1 MAVYVPEFLTAG
13 WGPDLYDCLAKAV
26 ADTLNARKSEVPLQS
41 VRDTVLEE
49 SFAEQAAFVEWASGA
64 DRDRINNVTVEVQYL
79 CRNFTVPAAFAELR
93 TAAWRILRIVVDDD
107 EGLIRAGGF
116 GYVGHRVNRAIHAD
130 VDFILSGGATGQRYD
145 GALVTLDYARGFQV
159 RP

>member
-1 MAVYVPEFLTAG
+1 MAYVPKFLTGG
-13 WGPDLYDCLAKAV
+13 WTSDLYDCLAKAV

-49 SFAEQAAFVEWASGA
+49 SFAEQAAFVEWQTGA
-64 DRDRINNVTVEVQYL
+64 DRDRINSVAVEVQYL
-79 CRNFTVPAAFAELR
+79 CRNFTAPAAFVELR
-93 TAAWRILRIVVDDD
+93 TAAWRILNIVIDDD

-116 GYVGHRVNRAIHAD
+116 GYVGHRNARAIHAD
-130 VDFILSGGATGQRYD
+130 VDFIVSGGATGQRYD
-145 GALVTLDYARGFQV
+145 GALITLDYARGFQV